1 MIGQLPK
8 ELNVNG
14 KKLAIRSDFRVAL
27 LIFTA
32 YNDVELIENEVMQ
45 EKTMTM
51 LNCLY
56 ENFSEIPYEDYPE
69 AIKQGIWYLD
79 GGGNTE
85 ESTSQQAPKK
95 VMDWEQD
102 EQLIF
107 SAVNKVAGYETR
119 ATEYLH
125 WWTFLGLFNEI
136 GEGLF
141 SAVVNIRTKKNKHKK
156 LEKHEKEFYKEN
168 RSLIDLKVKLTEEE
182 KADLERLNKL
192 LNS

>member
-69 AIKQGIWYLD
+69 GDKARYLVLGWWWECRRID
-79 GGGNTE
+79 KP
-85 ESTSQQAPKK
+85 TS
-95 VMDWEQD
+95 
-102 EQLIF
+102 
-107 SAVNKVAGYETR
+107 
-119 ATEYLH
+119 
-125 WWTFLGLFNEI
+125 
-136 GEGLF
+136 
-141 SAVVNIRTKKNKHKK
+141 TKKSDG
-156 LEKHEKEFYKEN
+156 LGT
-168 RSLIDLKVKLTEEE
+168 R
-182 KADLERLNKL
+182 
-192 LNS
+192 